1 MTRIA
6 VIEKEKCNPAGCG
19 DFLCIR
25 VCPVN
30 RAGKECIVK
39 GEDRKAK
46 INTELCTGCGICPK
60 RCPFGAIHVVNL
72 PEALDKEPIH
82 RYGENGFHLYNLPTP
97 MFGKVIGVLGINGIG
112 KSTAIRILAG
122 TLEPNLGRDTKAS
135 FEDIIKYFK
144 GTESQKFFENVKGK
158 KIIVSYKPQQVELIP
173 KQFKGKVIDLLRKVD
188 EKKKLSEIADTLDL
202 NDFLQTDISNI
213 SGGELQRV
221 AIAATVLK
229 NANLYI
235 FDEPTSYLDIK
246 QRIKISKFIK
256 NLADENT
263 AVVVVEHDLI
273 ILDYMADLVNIMYG
287 EKGAYGIVS
296 LPKATKTGMNTFLE
310 GYLKDD
316 NVRFRDSRITF
327 VPRQHAKEKEKPV
340 MVEWDFLQKS
350 LGEFM
355 LSTEE
360 GKIRA
365 RNVCGVLG
373 ENGIGKT
380 TFVKILAGVLE
391 QDRGE
396 IKGKVRVSYKPQYL
410 QSDSDELV
418 ASFLHEAIQKF
429 DVQLVKPLSLKDLF
443 TKKLSELSGGELQ
456 KVAIAKCLSQEADL
470 YLLDEPSAYLD
481 VEQRLLVSKIM
492 RDIIE
497 LGHKSCLVVDHDIL
511 FVDYL
516 SDELVVFEGKPA
528 KHGIVKGPF
537 PMQEGM
543 NLFLESLKITMRRDL
558 ESHRPRINKP
568 ESQMDRKQKSEGRLY
583 YS

>member
-173 KQFKGKVIDLLRKVD
+173 KQFKGKVIDLLKKVD

-202 NDFLQTDISNI
+202 NDFLQTDISSI

-456 KVAIAKCLSQEADL
+456 KVAIAKCLSQDADL

-481 VEQRLLVSKIM
+481 AEQRLLVSKIM

-516 SDELVVFEGKPA
+516 SDELIVFEGKPA

>member
-1 MTRIA
+1 M
-6 VIEKEKCNPAGCG
+6 
-19 DFLCIR
+19 
-25 VCPVN
+25 
-30 RAGKECIVK
+30 
-39 GEDRKAK
+39 
-46 INTELCTGCGICPK
+46 
-60 RCPFGAIHVVNL
+60 
-72 PEALDKEPIH
+72 
-82 RYGENGFHLYNLPTP
+82 
-97 MFGKVIGVLGINGIG
+97 
-112 KSTAIRILAG
+112 
-122 TLEPNLGRDTKAS
+122 
-135 FEDIIKYFK
+135 
-144 GTESQKFFENVKGK
+144 
-158 KIIVSYKPQQVELIP
+158 
-173 KQFKGKVIDLLRKVD
+173 IDLLRKVD

-256 NLADENT
+256 NLADEKT

>member
-135 FEDIIKYFK
+135 FEDIISYFK

-350 LGEFM
+350 LGDFM

-516 SDELVVFEGKPA
+516 SDELIVFEGKPA

>member
-135 FEDIIKYFK
+135 FEDIISYFK

-173 KQFKGKVIDLLRKVD
+173 KQFKGKVIDLLKKVD

>member
-135 FEDIIKYFK
+135 FEDIISYFK

-256 NLADENT
+256 NLADEKT

-516 SDELVVFEGKPA
+516 SDELIVFEGKPA

>member
-135 FEDIIKYFK
+135 FEDIISYFK

-256 NLADENT
+256 NLADEST

>member
-135 FEDIIKYFK
+135 FEDIISYFK

-516 SDELVVFEGKPA
+516 SDELIVFEGKPA